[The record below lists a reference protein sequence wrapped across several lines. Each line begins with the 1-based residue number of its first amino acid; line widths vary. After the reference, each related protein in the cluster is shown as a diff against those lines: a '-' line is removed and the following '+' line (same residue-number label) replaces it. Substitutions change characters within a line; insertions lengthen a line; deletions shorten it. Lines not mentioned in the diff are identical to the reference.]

1 MTKHSSMNK
10 HLDKVADISEEFAE
24 HLESIIDIET
34 GAVHDFNDEIYKWA
48 LESIAAISLDTR
60 LGCFGNKTDEE
71 QLTMIRAVQS
81 ILKLSK
87 KLDSGLRLWELFPSA
102 DFQKFHENYKTFKT
116 SAHKCIVNATGRDS
130 GNDDEKES
138 LVSDLTKLGCS
149 KVYS

>member
-102 DFQKFHENYKTFKT
+102 DFEKFHENYKTFKI
-116 SAHKCIVNATGRDS
+116 SAHKCIATEKDS
-130 GNDDEKES
+130 YNDDEKES
-138 LVSDLTKLGCS
+138 LVYDLTKLGCS
-149 KVYS
+149 KVHS